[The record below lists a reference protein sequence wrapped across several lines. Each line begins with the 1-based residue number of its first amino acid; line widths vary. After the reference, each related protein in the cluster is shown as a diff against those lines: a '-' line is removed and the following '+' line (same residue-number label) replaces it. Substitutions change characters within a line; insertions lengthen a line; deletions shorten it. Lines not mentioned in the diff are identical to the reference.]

1 MMKDNIKF
9 MLPLNLFGDKENI
22 LKVNNCATRLRL
34 EVKDINKVNTEEIKK
49 YYPAVQKIN
58 DNEIH
63 IVTGINANLIAKS
76 LKSLLE
82 NEGIGLKTALLLP
95 LVGNI
100 DNISNINNCATRLR
114 LEVKDI
120 NKVNTEEI
128 KKYYP
133 AVQKINDNEIH
144 IIIGTDANLLAQ
156 SLKKLLENEGISLK
170 TISLLPMIGGIENI
184 TNINNC
190 ATRLRLEIKDIN
202 KVNTEEIKKYYPAVQ
217 KINDNE
223 IHIITGTNAN
233 LLADELKK
241 FVI

>member
-1 MMKDNIKF
+1 MKDNIKF

>member
-22 LKVNNCATRLRL
+22 LKV
-34 EVKDINKVNTEEIKK
+34 
-49 YYPAVQKIN
+49 
-58 DNEIH
+58 
-63 IVTGINANLIAKS
+63 
-76 LKSLLE
+76 
-82 NEGIGLKTALLLP
+82 
-95 LVGNI
+95 
-100 DNISNINNCATRLR
+100 NNCATRLR